1 MTASGFGTPGK
12 LSGGQFS
19 VENGRQPRKKFHRF
33 LFACGNERPLFH
45 VRDEALC
52 VLRSMDEDR
61 RRNIVLS
68 PRLKSQ
74 QGAFRCMIRNHLFRT
89 GKNRFRGFIAIWLVS
104 CLLFMMLPAQAD
116 GTDLMSLQKRLLELG
131 YGIGTADGIA
141 GPRTAS
147 AILLAQT
154 LLADAGFDVLPTGT
168 ADAKTAELIMSE
180 ENEELLRTLQ
190 RGSRGSRVME
200 AQTRLIDLNLLR
212 DSADGVYG
220 ANTETAVM
228 AFEEKMEELLPGR
241 IQRDGRL
248 SADEYNLLLGDLGA
262 YGFEAPAFFD
272 DDHPENLKE
281 TYLYAKNACLI
292 NAVTGETLLE
302 KAADEKAEPASTTK
316 IITLLT
322 ALSMCDLDETIV
334 IPDAAAEVPADSS
347 LVPVYPGETMTMRDL
362 LYAMMIRSGNDA
374 ANAAAVL
381 CAGSTEAFAEEMN
394 RKAAELGMEN
404 SHFINPHGYAAEGHY
419 TTARDLTTAARYGM
433 TLTPFRQM
441 VTCLKYTLPAT
452 DKRDVLPIMLKWE
465 IFDPESPYYIP
476 HAAGIKSGY
485 TSSAGFCYVGAYQ
498 ENGVTL
504 IATVMGGRGRNM
516 AWTDLKRLF
525 AYGMA
530 VSE

>member
-1 MTASGFGTPGK
+1 MMEK
-12 LSGGQFS
+12 Q
-19 VENGRQPRKKFHRF
+19 
-33 LFACGNERPLFH
+33 
-45 VRDEALC
+45 
-52 VLRSMDEDR
+52 LR
-61 RRNIVLS
+61 
-68 PRLKSQ
+68 
-74 QGAFRCMIRNHLFRT
+74 RT
-89 GKNRFRGFIAIWLVS
+89 GKNRLRGIIALLLVS
-104 CLLFMMLPAQAD
+104 CLLFAALTAQAE
-116 GTDLMSLQKRLLELG
+116 GTDMKSLQERLIELG
-131 YGIGTADGIA
+131 YDIGTADGVA
-141 GPRTAS
+141 GPRTTS

-154 LLADAGFDVLPTGT
+154 LLAEAGFDVLPTGT
-168 ADAKTAELIMSE
+168 ADAKTAGLIMQE
-180 ENEELLRTLQ
+180 ENDELLRTLM

-200 AQTRLIDLNLLR
+200 AQTRLISLNLLR
-212 DSADGVYG
+212 DNADGVYG
-220 ANTETAVM
+220 ANTEAAVI
-228 AFEEKMEELLPGR
+228 AFEGKMEELLPGQV
-241 IQRDGRL
+241 QRDGRL
-248 SADEYNLLLGDLGA
+248 STDEYRLLMSDLGA

-272 DDHPENLKE
+272 DDHPEELKG

-334 IPDAAAEVPADSS
+334 IPDEAAEVPADSS
-347 LVPVYPGETMTMRDL
+347 LVPVTPGETMTMRDL

-381 CAGSTEAFAEEMN
+381 CAGSTEAFMKKMN
-394 RKAAELGMEN
+394 EKAAELGMEN
-404 SHFINPHGYAAEGHY
+404 SHFVNPHGYAAEGHY
-419 TTARDLTTAARYGM
+419 TTARDLTTAARYGL

-441 VTCLKYTLPAT
+441 VTCLKYTMPAT
-452 DKRDVLPIMLKWE
+452 EKRDVLPITLKWE
-465 IFDPESPYYIP
+465 IFDPESTYYIP